1 MPPSTRGN
9 PEDERET
16 AQKGPNRARDNR
28 PGMAQETQPRSLPSC
43 SHFSSQLA
51 SPRLRLVPRAIR
63 CALRLLSQ
71 GVGDASRRGGHTLRK
86 LPKATRVR
94 TSPKSIPPSNISKG
108 GCLLS
113 RDSAEPQF
121 ALKTPQTLR
130 KEVQTVPPLSFP
142 HVLSEG
148 SNSPPTGSLLR

>member
-9 PEDERET
+9 PKDERKT
-16 AQKGPNRARDNR
+16 AQEGPNRARDNR

-43 SHFSSQLA
+43 WHFSLQLA

-108 GCLLS
+108 GAFSHGTPPSRSSHSKPPKRYERRSRPYRHCLSLTS
-113 RDSAEPQF
+113 SQR
-121 ALKTPQTLR
+121 ALIR
-130 KEVQTVPPLSFP
+130 
-142 HVLSEG
+142 
-148 SNSPPTGSLLR
+148 LLPVVC